1 MLPDQLEVMRKHEAP
16 PCISIVVALS
26 GIQAQDRRAAL
37 QFIKQY
43 TDEATEHL
51 NTGWPDKAAS
61 LTSALTELIDT
72 YESGYSP
79 ADTGIGLY
87 VSPGYQQLFRF
98 SFPVQSRVCI
108 GNCFAMR
115 ELLYQEQY
123 GFDYLVLHLEE
134 KTVQCY
140 RGRMNKLE
148 PINNEHFPL
157 QFDNDYEYTTSADRE
172 KDKSAI
178 IGLRQKNFYKEADRR
193 LGAYLHGQPL
203 ILTGPTKDIG
213 YFDEVTTHK
222 SQITASVHGNFA
234 NVPLRALE
242 DKTWPA
248 VRSFMEMRDLEV
260 IRELDDKG
268 AHVVDGIREVLNA
281 AKEGRGGKL
290 LIEKDFNSADFM
302 DQVTGRLRTVKHD
315 ETHTLD
321 AVEDAMR
328 AVIDKNG
335 EIIFVKEGVLE
346 DHKHIALI
354 TRY

>member
-1 MLPDQLEVMRKHEAP
+1 MLSDQLEIMRKHEAP
-16 PCISIVVALS
+16 PCISIVVALN
-26 GIQAQDRRAAL
+26 GIQAQDRKAAV

-43 TDEATEHL
+43 IDEATTHL
-51 NTGWPDKAAS
+51 RNGWPDKAAS
-61 LTSALTELIDT
+61 LTAALTELIDN
-72 YESGYSP
+72 YASSYSP
-79 ADTGIGLY
+79 ADAGIGLY
-87 VSPGYQQLFRF
+87 VSDGFQQLFRF

-108 GNCFAMR
+108 GRTFAMR
-115 ELLYQEQY
+115 ELLYQDQC

-134 KTVQCY
+134 KAVQCF

-148 PINNEHFPL
+148 QINNEHFPL
-157 QFDNDYEYTTSADRE
+157 IFDNDYDYTNAADRE
-172 KDKSAI
+172 KDRSVV
-178 IGLRQKNFYKEADRR
+178 IGLRQKNFYREADRR
-193 LGAYLHGQPL
+193 LAAYLHGQPL

-222 SQITASVHGNFA
+222 PQITASVHGNFA
-234 NVPLRALE
+234 NVPLHNLQE
-242 DKTWPA
+242 KTWPA
-248 VRSFMEMRDLEV
+248 VRAFMEMRDLEA

-268 AHVVDGIREVLNA
+268 ARVVDGIREVLSA

-290 LIEKDFNSADFM
+290 LIEKDFNSADFT
-302 DQVTGRLRTVKHD
+302 DQATGRLRTINAD
-315 ETHTLD
+315 DSHTLD

>member
-1 MLPDQLEVMRKHEAP
+1 MMSDQLEIMRKHESP
-16 PCISIVVALS
+16 PCVSIVVALS
-26 GIQAQDRRAAL
+26 DIQTQDRKAAL
-37 QFIKQY
+37 RFIKQY
-43 TDEATEHL
+43 TDEAIDHL
-51 NTGWPDKAAS
+51 STGWPDKAAS
-61 LTSALTELIDT
+61 HAAALNELIDNYT
-72 YESGYSP
+72 AAYNPGD
-79 ADTGIGLY
+79 AGIGLY
-87 VSPGYQQLFRF
+87 VSDGHQQLFRF

-108 GNCFAMR
+108 GNTFAMR
-115 ELLYQEQY
+115 ELLYQDQW
-123 GFDYLVLHLEE
+123 GFDYLILHLEE

-148 PINNEHFPL
+148 QINNEHFPL
-157 QFDNDYEYTTSADRE
+157 QFDNEYEYTSAGDRE
-172 KDKSAI
+172 KDKSVV
-178 IGLRQKNFYKEADRR
+178 IGLRQKNFYREADRR
-193 LGAYLHGQPL
+193 LSAYLHGQPL

-222 SQITASVHGNFA
+222 PQITASVHGNFS
-234 NVPLRALE
+234 NVSICALE
-242 DKTWPA
+242 DRTWPA
-248 VRSFMEMRDLEV
+248 VRSFMEMRNLEA

-268 AHVVDGIREVLNA
+268 ARVVDGIREVLNA

-290 LIEKDFNSADFM
+290 LIEKDFNSADFT
-302 DQVTGRLRTVKHD
+302 DQATGRLRTIKP
-315 ETHTLD
+315 EEAHTLD

>member
-1 MLPDQLEVMRKHEAP
+1 MLSDQLIVMRKHEAP
-16 PCISIVVALS
+16 PCISIVIALN
-26 GIQAQDRRAAL
+26 GIQAQDRKAAL

-43 TDEATEHL
+43 TDEAAEHL
-51 NTGWPDKAAS
+51 RTGWPDKAAS
-61 LTSALTELIDT
+61 LTSALNELIDNYT
-72 YESGYSP
+72 TTYSP
-79 ADTGIGLY
+79 SDAGIGLY
-87 VSPGYQQLFRF
+87 VSESYQQLFRF

-108 GNCFAMR
+108 GNTFAMR
-115 ELLYQEQY
+115 EVLYQEQC

-148 PINNEHFPL
+148 QISNEHFPL
-157 QFDNDYEYTTSADRE
+157 QFDNEYEYTTSSDRE
-172 KDKSAI
+172 KDRSVV

-193 LGAYLHGQPL
+193 LSAYLHGQPV
-203 ILTGPTKDIG
+203 ILSGPPKDIG
-213 YFDEVTTHK
+213 YFDEVTAHK
-222 SQITASVHGNFA
+222 PQITASIHGNFA
-234 NVPLRALE
+234 NVPLRTLE
-242 DKTWPA
+242 EKIWPA
-248 VRSFMEMRDLEV
+248 VRSFMEMRDLEA

-268 AHVVDGIREVLNA
+268 ARVVDGIREVLHA
-281 AKEGRGGKL
+281 AKEGRGVKL
-290 LIEKDFNSADFM
+290 LIEKDFNSADFT
-302 DQVTGRLRTVKHD
+302 DQVTGRLRTLKPE

-335 EIIFVKEGVLE
+335 EIIFVKDGVLE